1 MRIAH
6 VSDCYAPRT
15 GGIET
20 QVAALASHQQAAG
33 DDVYVV
39 TATPGHGAV
48 FAGPDE
54 VDGVRVQRVAAHIP
68 FELPVHPRTG
78 HEVTRV
84 LRAQPVDVVHVHAGV
99 VSPFAWGAIRAAT
112 QAGVPTLVTVHSIW
126 GPLASPGFG
135 ASDALLRWSRW
146 GVTLSAVSD
155 VAAGRIAAAIP
166 RAGTVLV
173 VPNGIDPSQW
183 RVEHVPAGADRLR
196 LASVLRMAP
205 RKRTMP
211 LVRIIDAAIRR
222 LDGVDVSAVLVGDG
236 PERAGAEK
244 YVAAQGLSGAITFAG
259 RLDRAGILD
268 VFARTDAYVQPSV
281 KESFGLAALEARSA
295 GLPIVARS
303 QTGTTQFVREGSEG
317 LLADDDAGMAAAIVR
332 LGRDRGLLDRLAAH
346 NRSVEPAEAWPSVLE
361 TVSDAY
367 RIAAARTG

>member
-1 MRIAH
+1 VRIAH
-6 VSDCYAPRT
+6 VSDCFAPRT

-20 QVAALASHQQAAG
+20 QVAALAGHQQADG
-33 DDVYVV
+33 DDVYVI
-39 TATPGHGAV
+39 TATPGHDAV
-48 FAGPDE
+48 FAGPE
-54 VDGVRVQRVAAHIP
+54 VVNGITVQRVAAHIP

-78 HEVTRV
+78 HEVSRL
-84 LRAQPVDVVHVHAGV
+84 LRAEPVDIVHVHAGV

-112 QAGVPTLVTVHSIW
+112 KAGVPTLVTVHSIW
-126 GPLASPGFG
+126 GPMAAPGFG
-135 ASDALLRWSRW
+135 ASDSLLRWTRW

-155 VAAGRIAAAIP
+155 VAASRIAAAVP

-173 VPNGIDPSQW
+173 VPNGIDPADW
-183 RVEHVPAGADRLR
+183 KVEHVPAGPERLR

-205 RKRTMP
+205 RKRTLP
-211 LVRIIDAAIRR
+211 LVRIIEAAIRR
-222 LDGVDVSAVLVGDG
+222 LDGIDVTAVLVGDG

-244 YVAAQGLSGAITFAG
+244 YVDAQGLSGAITFAG

-268 VFARTDAYVQPSV
+268 VFARTDAYVQPSI

-303 QTGTTQFVREGSEG
+303 QTGTTQFVRDGAEG

-332 LGRDRGLLDRLAAH
+332 LGRDPGLRDRIAAH
-346 NRSVEPAEAWPSVLE
+346 NRSVEPLEAWPSVLE
-361 TVSDAY
+361 TVRDAY
-367 RIAAARTG
+367 RIAGARAT

>member
-20 QVAALASHQQAAG
+20 QVAALARHQQAAG
-33 DDVYVV
+33 DEVYVI

-48 FAGPDE
+48 FAGPDDVE
-54 VDGVRVQRVAAHIP
+54 GITVQRVAAHIP
-68 FELPVHPRTG
+68 FELPLHPRTG
-78 HEVTRV
+78 HEVTRL
-84 LRAQPVDVVHVHAGV
+84 LRAEPVDIVHVHAGV
-99 VSPFAWGAIRAAT
+99 VSPFAWGSIRAAT
-112 QAGVPTLVTVHSIW
+112 RAGVPTLVTVHSIW
-126 GPLASPGFG
+126 GPMASPGFG
-135 ASDALLRWSRW
+135 VSDALLRWTHW

-155 VAAGRIAAAIP
+155 VAASRIAAAVP

-173 VPNGIDPSQW
+173 VPNGINPADW
-183 RVEHVPAGADRLR
+183 KVEHLPAGSERLR

-211 LVRIIDAAIRR
+211 LVRIIEAAIRR
-222 LDGVDVSAVLVGDG
+222 LDGIDVTAVLVGDG

-259 RLDRAGILD
+259 RLDRNGILD
-268 VFARTDAYVQPSV
+268 VFARTDAYVQPSI

-303 QTGTTQFVREGSEG
+303 QTGTTQFVRDGAEG

-332 LGRDRGLLDRLAAH
+332 LGTDRDLLDQIAAH
-346 NRSVEPAEAWPSVLE
+346 NRRVEPLEAWPSVLE
-361 TVSDAY
+361 TVRDAY
-367 RIAAARTG
+367 RIAGAQAD

>member
-20 QVAALASHQQAAG
+20 QVAALARHQQAAG
-33 DDVYVV
+33 DEVYVI

-48 FAGPDE
+48 FAGPDDVE
-54 VDGVRVQRVAAHIP
+54 GITVQRVAAHIP
-68 FELPVHPRTG
+68 FELPLHPRTG
-78 HEVTRV
+78 HEVTRL
-84 LRAQPVDVVHVHAGV
+84 LRAEPVDIVHVHAGV
-99 VSPFAWGAIRAAT
+99 VSPFAWGSIRAAT
-112 QAGVPTLVTVHSIW
+112 RAGVPTLVTVHSIW
-126 GPLASPGFG
+126 GPMASPGFG
-135 ASDALLRWSRW
+135 VSDALLRWTHW

-155 VAAGRIAAAIP
+155 VAASRIAAAVP

-173 VPNGIDPSQW
+173 VPNGINPADW
-183 RVEHVPAGADRLR
+183 KVEHLPAGSERLR

-211 LVRIIDAAIRR
+211 LLRIIEAAIRR
-222 LDGVDVSAVLVGDG
+222 LDGIDVTAVLVGDG

-259 RLDRAGILD
+259 RLDRTGILD
-268 VFARTDAYVQPSV
+268 VFARTDAYVQPSI

-303 QTGTTQFVREGSEG
+303 QTGTTQFVRDGAEG

-332 LGRDRGLLDRLAAH
+332 LGTDRDLLDQIAAH
-346 NRSVEPAEAWPSVLE
+346 NRRVEPLEAWPSVLE
-361 TVSDAY
+361 TVRDAY
-367 RIAAARTG
+367 RIAGAQAD